1 MAEDLPSS
9 SSAPSQG
16 DNSPTVNISIIS
28 PSLAVNAP
36 LNFTGLPASTTIGQ
50 LKEKIREALDAKPAN
65 EQQRLIHQGKLLS
78 RESESLLDVF
88 GEQKVLVTPP
98 KYPSRSI
105 VELTRRTQLRGS
117 DQVAIH
123 LVIRDYIDPQHASS
137 QGAPTRDQSPA
148 PIPPSRQSASSVLN
162 SAATPHHHHAGHHN
176 HHHHLPPRF
185 GGPAAHVGQPHLSF
199 PAHGPGMP
207 APGSQTSAQ
216 LVAQQQQLMQ
226 QYLAQL
232 NQRPV
237 GHHGQQARG
246 AVGLQ
251 GVPMPGQAINP
262 QFPNHGQ
269 GRNSPHP
276 EYQGYVRETVGP
288 NGEVVR
294 VTMNS
299 AFIAPNGQV
308 FPVNL
313 QNLQHGNGGAAA
325 PAPGGSLSTND
336 VQNIIR
342 NADASQATSIMTNAM
357 HRSASGAS
365 LANLNLNGP
374 RQPIQTPGVTVPR
387 RPGSTVP
394 LSRTATPDPMRT
406 SSHGSVS
413 APPANPSLRM
423 PSSTQPEVYILSSP
437 QGPRALLVNNQSDLY
452 YTPAPRYPVPPVIP
466 NFTSAWLQ
474 PPAPQQRPAF
484 AADNAQQAAQPQP
497 AVARAEQQAP
507 QPGNVRVNIF
517 QGAAAPQQAQQQ
529 QAQARPFAPG
539 GPQFHPA
546 NPEGG
551 LAAALLAALWPHLWL
566 LIRLGV
572 FVWWFTSS
580 DTSWTRWFTIM
591 AIATAVFLINTGLL
605 NGVANNVFNPIRQHL
620 DGLIPLAPGAD
631 AERERQRNRPPPVRE
646 EHNGHVFEYE
656 RQPQPGQQQGG
667 PDPAQAAARLMA
679 QRQQQNANW
688 FVDQVRRL
696 ERAGLLFLASI
707 APGVAERHIA
717 ALEAQERAERERRE
731 AEERAERERR
741 EAEEREAAEATA
753 SGADGAAA
761 PSETH
766 NAGSPETVGGGNEQ
780 QQEQQP
786 PIAAA

>member
-1 MAEDLPSS
+1 
-9 SSAPSQG
+9 
-16 DNSPTVNISIIS
+16 
-28 PSLAVNAP
+28 
-36 LNFTGLPASTTIGQ
+36 
-50 LKEKIREALDAKPAN
+50 
-65 EQQRLIHQGKLLS
+65 
-78 RESESLLDVF
+78 
-88 GEQKVLVTPP
+88 
-98 KYPSRSI
+98 
-105 VELTRRTQLRGS
+105 
-117 DQVAIH
+117 
-123 LVIRDYIDPQHASS
+123 
-137 QGAPTRDQSPA
+137 
-148 PIPPSRQSASSVLN
+148 
-162 SAATPHHHHAGHHN
+162 
-176 HHHHLPPRF
+176 
-185 GGPAAHVGQPHLSF
+185 
-199 PAHGPGMP
+199 
-207 APGSQTSAQ
+207 
-216 LVAQQQQLMQ
+216 MQ
-226 QYLAQL
+226 QYLNQL

-246 AVGLQ
+246 PVGLQ
-251 GVPMPGQAINP
+251 GVPVPGQAINS
-262 QFPNHGQ
+262 QFSNHGQ

-308 FPVNL
+308 FPVNF

-325 PAPGGSLSTND
+325 PAPGGPFSTND

-342 NADASQATSIMTNAM
+342 NADASQATSMMTNAM

-374 RQPIQTPGVTVPR
+374 RQPIQPPGVTVPR

-394 LSRTATPDPMRT
+394 LSRTATPDPTRT
-406 SSHGSVS
+406 PSHGSVS
-413 APPANPSLRM
+413 APPANSALRM
-423 PSSTQPEVYILSSP
+423 PTPTQPEVYILSSP

-474 PPAPQQRPAF
+474 PPQPHPRPGF
-484 AADNAQQAAQPQP
+484 VADHAQQAAHPQP
-497 AVARAEQQAP
+497 AAAQAEQQAP
-507 QPGNVRVNIF
+507 HAGNVRVNIF
-517 QGAAAPQQAQQQ
+517 QGGAAQQQAQQQ
-529 QAQARPFAPG
+529 QAQARPLAPG

-551 LAAALLAALWPHLWL
+551 LAGALLAALWPHLWL

-591 AIATAVFLINTGLL
+591 SIATAVFLVNTGLL
-605 NGVANNVFNPIRQHL
+605 NGVANNFFNPVRQHL
-620 DGLIPLAPGAD
+620 DGLIPLAPGGNANREAGGNNPLVAD
-631 AERERQRNRPPPVRE
+631 QAAPGGGGDNDGERRPR
-646 EHNGHVFEYE
+646 
-656 RQPQPGQQQGG
+656 PGQQGG
-667 PDPAQAAARLMA
+667 PDPAQAAARLIA
-679 QRQQQNANW
+679 QRQQHNANW

-741 EAEEREAAEATA
+741 ESEERAAAEATA
-753 SGADGAAA
+753 SGTDGAAA
-761 PSETH
+761 SSETQ
-766 NAGSPETVGGGNEQ
+766 NADSPEAAGGGNEQ
-780 QQEQQP
+780 QQQQQQQQ
-786 PIAAA
+786 PIAAT

>member
-1 MAEDLPSS
+1 MA
-9 SSAPSQG
+9 
-16 DNSPTVNISIIS
+16 
-28 PSLAVNAP
+28 
-36 LNFTGLPASTTIGQ
+36 
-50 LKEKIREALDAKPAN
+50 
-65 EQQRLIHQGKLLS
+65 
-78 RESESLLDVF
+78 
-88 GEQKVLVTPP
+88 
-98 KYPSRSI
+98 
-105 VELTRRTQLRGS
+105 
-117 DQVAIH
+117 
-123 LVIRDYIDPQHASS
+123 
-137 QGAPTRDQSPA
+137 
-148 PIPPSRQSASSVLN
+148 
-162 SAATPHHHHAGHHN
+162 
-176 HHHHLPPRF
+176 
-185 GGPAAHVGQPHLSF
+185 
-199 PAHGPGMP
+199 
-207 APGSQTSAQ
+207 
-216 LVAQQQQLMQ
+216 
-226 QYLAQL
+226 QYLNQL
-232 NQRPV
+232 NQRPA

-246 AVGLQ
+246 ATGLQ
-251 GVPMPGQAINP
+251 GVPGHGQAINP
-262 QFPNHGQ
+262 QFPGLGQ

-325 PAPGGSLSTND
+325 PTPGGTLSTND

-374 RQPIQTPGVTVPR
+374 RQPIQAPGVTVPR

-394 LSRTATPDPMRT
+394 LSRTATPDPLRT

-423 PSSTQPEVYILSSP
+423 PNTTQPEVYILSSP

-452 YTPAPRYPVPPVIP
+452 YTPAPRYPIPQAIP

-474 PPAPQQRPAF
+474 PPATQPRPAF
-484 AADNAQQAAQPQP
+484 VADNAQQAAQPQP

-507 QPGNVRVNIF
+507 QAGNVRVNIF
-517 QGAAAPQQAQQQ
+517 QGAAAQDPAQQQ

-539 GPQFHPA
+539 GAQFHPA

-551 LAAALLAALWPHLWL
+551 LAGALLAALWPHIWL
-566 LIRLGV
+566 LVRLGV

-591 AIATAVFLINTGLL
+591 AIATAVFLINTGVL
-605 NGVANNVFNPIRQHL
+605 NGPANNLFNPIRRHL
-620 DGLIPLAPGAD
+620 DGIIPLAPGED
-631 AERERQRNRPPPVRE
+631 VRQERERNAGPPMRE
-646 EHNGHVFEYE
+646 DNGARFEAARDPRLGE
-656 RQPQPGQQQGG
+656 QQDG

-679 QRQQQNANW
+679 QRHEQNANW
-688 FVDQVRRL
+688 LVDQFRRL

-707 APGVAERHIA
+707 APGVAERHIQ
-717 ALEAQERAERERRE
+717 ALIAQERAERERRE
-731 AEERAERERR
+731 AEERAERQRR
-741 EAEEREAAEATA
+741 EAEENAAAEARA
-753 SGADGAAA
+753 SGTDGTAA
-761 PSETH
+761 PGETQDTD
-766 NAGSPETVGGGNEQ
+766 SSETVGGGSEP

>member
-1 MAEDLPSS
+1 
-9 SSAPSQG
+9 
-16 DNSPTVNISIIS
+16 
-28 PSLAVNAP
+28 
-36 LNFTGLPASTTIGQ
+36 
-50 LKEKIREALDAKPAN
+50 
-65 EQQRLIHQGKLLS
+65 
-78 RESESLLDVF
+78 
-88 GEQKVLVTPP
+88 
-98 KYPSRSI
+98 
-105 VELTRRTQLRGS
+105 
-117 DQVAIH
+117 
-123 LVIRDYIDPQHASS
+123 
-137 QGAPTRDQSPA
+137 
-148 PIPPSRQSASSVLN
+148 
-162 SAATPHHHHAGHHN
+162 
-176 HHHHLPPRF
+176 
-185 GGPAAHVGQPHLSF
+185 
-199 PAHGPGMP
+199 
-207 APGSQTSAQ
+207 
-216 LVAQQQQLMQ
+216 MQ
-226 QYLAQL
+226 QYLSQL
-232 NQRPV
+232 NQRPAV
-237 GHHGQQARG
+237 HHGQQARG
-246 AVGLQ
+246 PIGLQ
-251 GVPMPGQAINP
+251 GMPVP
-262 QFPNHGQ
+262 GQ

-308 FPVNL
+308 FPVNF

-325 PAPGGSLSTND
+325 PGPGGPLSTND

-342 NADASQATSIMTNAM
+342 NADASQATSMMTNAM

-394 LSRTATPDPMRT
+394 LSRTATPDPTRAST
-406 SSHGSVS
+406 HGSLS
-413 APPANPSLRM
+413 APPANPALRM
-423 PSSTQPEVYILSSP
+423 PSPTQPEVYILSSP

-452 YTPAPRYPVPPVIP
+452 YTPAPRYPVPPMIP

-474 PPAPQQRPAF
+474 PPATQARTGF
-484 AADNAQQAAQPQP
+484 TADHAQQAAQPQP
-497 AVARAEQQAP
+497 PAVRVEHQVPQA
-507 QPGNVRVNIF
+507 GNVRVNIF
-517 QGAAAPQQAQQQ
+517 QGGAAQQQAQQQ
-529 QAQARPFAPG
+529 QAQARPLAPG

-551 LAAALLAALWPHLWL
+551 LAGALLAALWPHLWL
-566 LIRLGV
+566 LIRLGL

-591 AIATAVFLINTGLL
+591 SIATAVFLINTGLL
-605 NGVANNVFNPIRQHL
+605 NGVANNVFNPVRQHL
-620 DGLIPLAPGAD
+620 DGLIPLAPGGNANREAGGNNPPAAGQAAAAGGGD
-631 AERERQRNRPPPVRE
+631 NDGERRA
-646 EHNGHVFEYE
+646 G
-656 RQPQPGQQQGG
+656 QQGG

-717 ALEAQERAERERRE
+717 ALEAQEQAERDRRE

-741 EAEEREAAEATA
+741 EAEERAAAEATA
-753 SGADGAAA
+753 SGTDGAAA
-761 PSETH
+761 SSETQ
-766 NAGSPETVGGGNEQ
+766 NADSAETLGGGNEQ
-780 QQEQQP
+780 QQQQQQP

>member
-16 DNSPTVNISIIS
+16 ESPPTVNISIIS

-36 LNFTGLPASTTIGQ
+36 LNFSGLAASTTVGQ
-50 LKEKIREALDAKPAN
+50 LKEKVREALDAKPAN
-65 EQQRLIHQGKLLS
+65 DQQRLIHQGKLLN
-78 RESESLLDVF
+78 RESETLLDVF
-88 GEQKVLVTPP
+88 GEQK
-98 KYPSRSI
+98 
-105 VELTRRTQLRGS
+105 LRGS

-123 LVIRDYIDPQHASS
+123 LVIRDVDPQHTST

-148 PIPPSRQSASSVLN
+148 PIPPSRQGAASVLN
-162 SAATPHHHHAGHHN
+162 AAAAPHHHHPGHPGH

-185 GGPAAHVGQPHLSF
+185 GGPAPQAGQPHPPF
-199 PAHGPGMP
+199 PTHGLGIH

-226 QYLAQL
+226 QYLNQL
-232 NQRPV
+232 NQRPA

-246 AVGLQ
+246 VTGLQ
-251 GVPMPGQAINP
+251 GAPGHGQNINP
-262 QFPNHGQ
+262 QFPGLGQ

-325 PAPGGSLSTND
+325 PTPGGPLSTND

-374 RQPIQTPGVTVPR
+374 RQPIQAPGVTIPR

-394 LSRTATPDPMRT
+394 LSRTGTPDTTRA

-452 YTPAPRYPVPPVIP
+452 YTPAPRYPLPQAIP

-474 PPAPQQRPAF
+474 TPALQTRPAF
-484 AADNAQQAAQPQP
+484 VADNAPQTAQPQP
-497 AVARAEQQAP
+497 PVARAEQQAP
-507 QPGNVRVNIF
+507 QAGNVRVNYF
-517 QGAAAPQQAQQQ
+517 QGAAAQHPAQQQ

-539 GPQFHPA
+539 GPQFHPG

-551 LAAALLAALWPHLWL
+551 LAGALLAALWPHLWL

-580 DTSWTRWFTIM
+580 DTSWTRWLTIM
-591 AIATAVFLINTGLL
+591 AIATAVFLINTGVL
-605 NGVANNVFNPIRQHL
+605 NGPANNLFNPIRRHL
-620 DGLIPLAPGAD
+620 DGIIPLAPGED
-631 AERERQRNRPPPVRE
+631 VRRERDRNAPPPIVE
-646 EHNGHVFEYE
+646 VHNGLEDRFE
-656 RQPQPGQQQGG
+656 RGPRPGEQQDG

-688 FVDQVRRL
+688 LVDHIRRL

-707 APGVAERHIA
+707 APGVAERHIQ
-717 ALEAQERAERERRE
+717 ALVAQERAERERRE

-741 EAEEREAAEATA
+741 AADEQAAAEATGPGTDGIAA
-753 SGADGAAA
+753 SGGTQNAD
-761 PSETH
+761 
-766 NAGSPETVGGGNEQ
+766 SPETIGEGNAQ

>member
-1 MAEDLPSS
+1 MAEDVPSS
-9 SSAPSQG
+9 SGAPSQG
-16 DNSPTVNISIIS
+16 ENPPTVNISIIS

-36 LNFTGLPASTTIGQ
+36 LNFTGLAASTTVGQ
-50 LKEKIREALDAKPAN
+50 LKEKIREALDARPAN
-65 EQQRLIHQGKLLS
+65 EQQRLIHQGKLLN
-78 RESESLLDVF
+78 RETETLLDVF
-88 GEQKVLVTPP
+88 GEQK
-98 KYPSRSI
+98 
-105 VELTRRTQLRGS
+105 LRGS

-123 LVIRDYIDPQHASS
+123 LVIRDVEPHHAST

-148 PIPPSRQSASSVLN
+148 PIPPARQSAPSVLN
-162 SAATPHHHHAGHHN
+162 AAAAPHHHHPGHH

-185 GGPAAHVGQPHLSF
+185 GGPAPQVGQPHSPF
-199 PAHGPGMP
+199 AAHGLGMP

-216 LVAQQQQLMQ
+216 LVAQQQQLMA
-226 QYLAQL
+226 QYLNQL

-237 GHHGQQARG
+237 GHHGPQARG
-246 AVGLQ
+246 ATGLQ
-251 GVPMPGQAINP
+251 GVPGHGQAINP
-262 QFPNHGQ
+262 QFPSLGQ

-325 PAPGGSLSTND
+325 PTPGGPLSTND

-423 PSSTQPEVYILSSP
+423 PSTNQPEVYILSSP
-437 QGPRALLVNNQSDLY
+437 QGPRAILVNNQSDFY
-452 YTPAPRYPVPPVIP
+452 YTPAPRYPIPQAIP

-474 PPAPQQRPAF
+474 PPATQPRQAF
-484 AADNAQQAAQPQP
+484 VVDNAQQAAQPQP
-497 AVARAEQQAP
+497 AAHAEQQAP
-507 QPGNVRVNIF
+507 QAGNVRVNVF
-517 QGAAAPQQAQQQ
+517 QGAAAQQPAQQQ

-539 GPQFHPA
+539 GAQFHPA

-551 LAAALLAALWPHLWL
+551 LAGALLAALWPHIWL
-566 LIRLGV
+566 LVRLGV

-591 AIATAVFLINTGLL
+591 AIATAVFLINTGVL
-605 NGVANNVFNPIRQHL
+605 NGPANNLFNPIRRHL
-620 DGLIPLAPGAD
+620 DGIIPLAPGED
-631 AERERQRNRPPPVRE
+631 VRRERDRNMGPPMRDD
-646 EHNGHVFEYE
+646 NGARHDFA
-656 RQPQPGQQQGG
+656 RDPRLGQQQNG

-679 QRQQQNANW
+679 QRQEQNANW

-707 APGVAERHIA
+707 APGVAERHIQ
-717 ALEAQERAERERRE
+717 ALMAQERAERERRE

-741 EAEEREAAEATA
+741 EAEENAAAEATA
-753 SGADGAAA
+753 SGTEGTAA
-761 PSETH
+761 PGETQ
-766 NAGSPETVGGGNEQ
+766 NTDSSETVGGGSEP

>member
-1 MAEDLPSS
+1 MAEDAPSS
-9 SSAPSQG
+9 SNAPSPG
-16 DNSPTVNISIIS
+16 DNPLAVNISVIS

-36 LNFTGLPASTTIGQ
+36 LDFTGLPASTTIGQ
-50 LKEKIREALDAKPAN
+50 LKEKIREVLDAKPAN
-65 EQQRLIHQGKLLS
+65 EQQRLIHQGKLLN
-78 RESESLLDVF
+78 RESETLLDIF
-88 GEQKVLVTPP
+88 GEQKVLHFPP
-98 KYPSRSI
+98 LAPFLETY
-105 VELTRRTQLRGS
+105 ELTGRLQLRGS

-123 LVIRDYIDPQHASS
+123 LVIRDLVDPHHASS
-137 QGAPTRDQSPA
+137 QGTPTRDRSPA
-148 PIPPSRQSASSVLN
+148 PNTASRPNAPSVLN
-162 SAATPHHHHAGHHN
+162 SSATPHHHHHPGH

-185 GGPAAHVGQPHLSF
+185 GGSASHVGQTPSPF
-199 PAHGPGMP
+199 PAHGPGVP
-207 APGSQTSAQ
+207 APGNQTSAQ

-226 QYLAQL
+226 QYLNQL
-232 NQRPV
+232 NQRPG
-237 GHHGQQARG
+237 GHLGQPTRG
-246 AVGLQ
+246 SIGLQ
-251 GVPMPGQAINP
+251 GMPVP
-262 QFPNHGQ
+262 GQ

-308 FPVNL
+308 FPVNF
-313 QNLQHGNGGAAA
+313 QNLHQGNGGAPA
-325 PAPGGSLSTND
+325 PAPGGPFSTNE

-342 NADASQATSIMTNAM
+342 NADASQATSMMTNAM

-365 LANLNLNGP
+365 LANLNLNGQ
-374 RQPIQTPGVTVPR
+374 RQPIQTPGVTLPR

-394 LSRTATPDPMRT
+394 LGRTATPDPTRT

-413 APPANPSLRM
+413 APPANPAMRM
-423 PSSTQPEVYILSSP
+423 PTPNQPEVYILNSP
-437 QGPRALLVNNQSDLY
+437 QGPRALLVNNHSDLY
-452 YTPAPRYPVPPVIP
+452 FTPAPRYHLPQMVP

-474 PPAPQQRPAF
+474 PPLPQPRPGF
-484 AADNAQQAAQPQP
+484 TADHAQQAAQPQP
-497 AVARAEQQAP
+497 VAARPEHQAP

-517 QGAAAPQQAQQQ
+517 QGGAAQQQAQQQ
-529 QAQARPFAPG
+529 QAQARPLAPG

-551 LAAALLAALWPHLWL
+551 LAGALFAAFWPHIWL
-566 LIRLGV
+566 LIRLGA

-591 AIATAVFLINTGLL
+591 SIATAVFLINTGLL
-605 NGVANNVFNPIRQHL
+605 NGVAHNVFNPVRQHL
-620 DGLIPLAPGAD
+620 DGLIPLAAPGPNENREAD
-631 AERERQRNRPPPVRE
+631 GNNPPADNQAAAGGRG
-646 EHNGHVFEYE
+646 NDG
-656 RQPQPGQQQGG
+656 RGQPQPAHQQGG
-667 PDPAQAAARLMA
+667 PDPAQAAARLIA
-679 QRQQQNANW
+679 QRQQHNANW
-688 FVDQVRRL
+688 FLDQVRRL

-741 EAEEREAAEATA
+741 EAEERAAAETTD
-753 SGADGAAA
+753 SVADGASA
-761 PSETH
+761 PGESQNTDSSE
-766 NAGSPETVGGGNEQ
+766 AVGGGNEQ
-780 QQEQQP
+780 QQQQP

>member
-1 MAEDLPSS
+1 MAEDAPSS
-9 SSAPSQG
+9 SNAPSPG
-16 DNSPTVNISIIS
+16 ENPPTVNISIIS

-36 LNFTGLPASTTIGQ
+36 LNFAGLPASTTVGQ

-65 EQQRLIHQGKLLS
+65 EQQRLIHQGKLLN
-78 RESESLLDVF
+78 RESETLLDVF
-88 GEQKVLVTPP
+88 GEQK
-98 KYPSRSI
+98 
-105 VELTRRTQLRGS
+105 LRGS

-123 LVIRDYIDPQHASS
+123 LVIRDYVEPQHASS

-148 PIPPSRQSASSVLN
+148 PNPPARQSAPS
-162 SAATPHHHHAGHHN
+162 
-176 HHHHLPPRF
+176 
-185 GGPAAHVGQPHLSF
+185 
-199 PAHGPGMP
+199 
-207 APGSQTSAQ
+207 
-216 LVAQQQQLMQ
+216 LMQ
-226 QYLAQL
+226 QYLNQL

-237 GHHGQQARG
+237 GHHGQQPRG
-246 AVGLQ
+246 SVGL
-251 GVPMPGQAINP
+251 
-262 QFPNHGQ
+262 
-269 GRNSPHP
+269 
-276 EYQGYVRETVGP
+276 QGYVRETVGP

-308 FPVNL
+308 FPVNF

-325 PAPGGSLSTND
+325 PAPGGPFSTND

-342 NADASQATSIMTNAM
+342 NADASQATSMMTNAM

-365 LANLNLNGP
+365 LANLNLNGQ

-394 LSRTATPDPMRT
+394 LSRTATPDPTRT
-406 SSHGSVS
+406 TSHGSVS
-413 APPANPSLRM
+413 APPTNSALRM
-423 PSSTQPEVYILSSP
+423 PTPTQPEVYILSSP

-474 PPAPQQRPAF
+474 PPQPHQRPGF
-484 AADNAQQAAQPQP
+484 VADHAQQAAHPQP
-497 AVARAEQQAP
+497 GAARAEQQAP
-507 QPGNVRVNIF
+507 QAGNVRVNIF
-517 QGAAAPQQAQQQ
+517 QGGAQQQDQQQ
-529 QAQARPFAPG
+529 QAQARPLAPG

-551 LAAALLAALWPHLWL
+551 LAGALLAALWPHLWL

-591 AIATAVFLINTGLL
+591 SIATAVFLINTGLL
-605 NGVANNVFNPIRQHL
+605 NGVANNVFNPVRQHL
-620 DGLIPLAPGAD
+620 DGLIPLAPGANANREAGGNNPQAAD
-631 AERERQRNRPPPVRE
+631 QAAPGGGGDNDGERRPR
-646 EHNGHVFEYE
+646 
-656 RQPQPGQQQGG
+656 PGQQGG
-667 PDPAQAAARLMA
+667 PDPAQAAARLIA
-679 QRQQQNANW
+679 QRQQHNANW

-717 ALEAQERAERERRE
+717 ALEAQERAVGERRE

-741 EAEEREAAEATA
+741 EAEERAAAEATA
-753 SGADGAAA
+753 SGTDGAAA
-761 PSETH
+761 SSETQ
-766 NAGSPETVGGGNEQ
+766 NSDSAETVGGGNEQ
-780 QQEQQP
+780 QQQQQP

>member
-1 MAEDLPSS
+1 
-9 SSAPSQG
+9 
-16 DNSPTVNISIIS
+16 
-28 PSLAVNAP
+28 
-36 LNFTGLPASTTIGQ
+36 
-50 LKEKIREALDAKPAN
+50 
-65 EQQRLIHQGKLLS
+65 
-78 RESESLLDVF
+78 
-88 GEQKVLVTPP
+88 
-98 KYPSRSI
+98 
-105 VELTRRTQLRGS
+105 
-117 DQVAIH
+117 
-123 LVIRDYIDPQHASS
+123 
-137 QGAPTRDQSPA
+137 
-148 PIPPSRQSASSVLN
+148 
-162 SAATPHHHHAGHHN
+162 
-176 HHHHLPPRF
+176 
-185 GGPAAHVGQPHLSF
+185 
-199 PAHGPGMP
+199 
-207 APGSQTSAQ
+207 
-216 LVAQQQQLMQ
+216 MQ
-226 QYLAQL
+226 QYLNQL
-232 NQRPV
+232 NQRSA

-246 AVGLQ
+246 SVGLQ
-251 GVPMPGQAINP
+251 GVPVPGQPINP
-262 QFPNHGQ
+262 QFSNHGQ

-308 FPVNL
+308 FPVNF

-325 PAPGGSLSTND
+325 PGPGGPFSTND
-336 VQNIIR
+336 VHNIIR

-374 RQPIQTPGVTVPR
+374 RQPIQPPGVTVPR

-394 LSRTATPDPMRT
+394 LSRTATPDPTRST
-406 SSHGSVS
+406 GHGSVS
-413 APPANPSLRM
+413 APPANPALRM
-423 PSSTQPEVYILSSP
+423 PTPTQPEVYILSSP

-474 PPAPQQRPAF
+474 PPTPQTRPGF
-484 AADNAQQAAQPQP
+484 VADHAQQAAQPQP
-497 AVARAEQQAP
+497 AAPRVEQQAP
-507 QPGNVRVNIF
+507 QVGNVRVNIF
-517 QGAAAPQQAQQQ
+517 QGPAAQQQAQQQ
-529 QAQARPFAPG
+529 QAQARPLAPG

-551 LAAALLAALWPHLWL
+551 LAGALLAALWPHLWL

-580 DTSWTRWFTIM
+580 ETSWTRWFAIM
-591 AIATAVFLINTGLL
+591 SIATAVFLINTGLL
-605 NGVANNVFNPIRQHL
+605 NGVANNVFNPVRQHL
-620 DGLIPLAPGAD
+620 DGLIPLAPGAN
-631 AERERQRNRPPPVRE
+631 ANREAGGNDPPAADQVVVE
-646 EHNGHVFEYE
+646 EHDGNIYEYR
-656 RQPQPGQQQGG
+656 RQQPGQQGG

-741 EAEEREAAEATA
+741 EAEERAAAEAAASGTDDAAASSETQNADSVETA
-753 SGADGAAA
+753 S
-761 PSETH
+761 
-766 NAGSPETVGGGNEQ
+766 GGNEQ
-780 QQEQQP
+780 QQQQQP
-786 PIAAA
+786 PVVTA

>member
-1 MAEDLPSS
+1 MAEDAPSS
-9 SSAPSQG
+9 SNAPFPG
-16 DNSPTVNISIIS
+16 ENPPTVNISIIS

-36 LNFTGLPASTTIGQ
+36 LNFTGLPASTTVGQ

-65 EQQRLIHQGKLLS
+65 EQQRLIHQGKLLN
-78 RESESLLDVF
+78 RESETLLDIF
-88 GEQKVLVTPP
+88 GEQK
-98 KYPSRSI
+98 
-105 VELTRRTQLRGS
+105 LRGS

-123 LVIRDYIDPQHASS
+123 LVIRDYVDPQHASS
-137 QGAPTRDQSPA
+137 QAPPTRDQSPA
-148 PIPPSRQSASSVLN
+148 PNPPARQSAPSVLN
-162 SAATPHHHHAGHHN
+162 AAATPHHHHQHG

-185 GGPAAHVGQPHLSF
+185 GGPAPHVGQAHSPF
-199 PAHGPGMP
+199 PAHGLGMP

-226 QYLAQL
+226 QYLNQL

-246 AVGLQ
+246 SVGLQ
-251 GVPMPGQAINP
+251 GVPVPGQAINS
-262 QFPNHGQ
+262 QFSNHGQ

-308 FPVNL
+308 FPVNF
-313 QNLQHGNGGAAA
+313 QNLQHGNGGTAA
-325 PAPGGSLSTND
+325 PAPGGPFSTND

-342 NADASQATSIMTNAM
+342 NADASQATSMMTNAM

-374 RQPIQTPGVTVPR
+374 RQPIQPPGVTVPR

-394 LSRTATPDPMRT
+394 LSRTATPDPTRT
-406 SSHGSVS
+406 PSHGSVS
-413 APPANPSLRM
+413 APPANSALRM
-423 PSSTQPEVYILSSP
+423 PTPPQPEVYILSSP
-437 QGPRALLVNNQSDLY
+437 QGPRALLVNNQSDMY
-452 YTPAPRYPVPPVIP
+452 YTPAPRYPLPLVMP
-466 NFTSAWLQ
+466 NFTSSWLQ
-474 PPAPQQRPAF
+474 PPQPHPRPGF
-484 AADNAQQAAQPQP
+484 AADHAQQAGHPQT
-497 AVARAEQQAP
+497 AAARAEQQAP
-507 QPGNVRVNIF
+507 QAGNVRVNIF
-517 QGAAAPQQAQQQ
+517 QGGAAQQQAQQQ
-529 QAQARPFAPG
+529 QAQVRPLAPG

-551 LAAALLAALWPHLWL
+551 LAGALLAALWPHLWL

-591 AIATAVFLINTGLL
+591 SIATAVFLINTGLL
-605 NGVANNVFNPIRQHL
+605 NGVANNFFNPVRQHL
-620 DGLIPLAPGAD
+620 DGLIPLAPGANANREAGGNNPPGAD
-631 AERERQRNRPPPVRE
+631 QAAPGGGGDNDGERRPR
-646 EHNGHVFEYE
+646 
-656 RQPQPGQQQGG
+656 PGQQGG
-667 PDPAQAAARLMA
+667 PDPAQAAARLIA
-679 QRQQQNANW
+679 QRQQHNANW

-741 EAEEREAAEATA
+741 EAEERAAAEATA
-753 SGADGAAA
+753 SGTDGTAAS
-761 PSETH
+761 SETQT
-766 NAGSPETVGGGNEQ
+766 ADSPEAVGGGDEQ
-780 QQEQQP
+780 QQQQ